1 MNCDECQSLLDAYAD
16 GELDLVRHIE
26 LEAHLKACP
35 ACLQRSEAIV
45 ARRARIR
52 GSLPRFKASQQLRER
67 IHASLLAED
76 QGAAQ
81 QTPVRFPVAWQR
93 WNLAGLAAS
102 VAVALLAGYSWGGH
116 RARSAAIADEAI
128 SEHMRSLQ
136 ASHLMDVISTDRH
149 TVKPWFAGKLDF
161 SPPVVDLADIGFP
174 LAGGRLDQIDGHTAA
189 ALVFRRRLHAI
200 NVFVWPAREATPPPH
215 SASGNG
221 FSAQGWAHGGLNFLA
236 VSEIPAADLEQ
247 FADEFRKRTEN

>member
-1 MNCDECQSLLDAYAD
+1 MNCDESRPLLDAYAD
-16 GELDLVRHIE
+16 GELDVVRHIE

-35 ACLQRSEAIV
+35 ACLLRYEAIN

-52 GSLPRFKASQQLRER
+52 DSVPRLQASQQLRER
-67 IHASLLAED
+67 IHASLLAEAR
-76 QGAAQ
+76 AAARQ
-81 QTPVRFPVAWQR
+81 RPLRFPVAWQH

-116 RARSAAIADEAI
+116 RSRSAAVADEAI
-128 SEHMRSLQ
+128 AEHMRSLQ

-149 TVKPWFAGKLDF
+149 TVKPWFAGRLDF
-161 SPPVVDLADIGFP
+161 SPPVVDLSDMGFP

-200 NVFVWPAREATPPPH
+200 NVFVWPARDATPPPS
-215 SASGNG
+215 SASESG
-221 FSAQGWAHGGLNFLA
+221 FSAQGWTQGGLNFLA

-247 FADEFRKRTEN
+247 FVGEFRRRTEN